1 MAMLRE
7 VVAIF
12 LAIADFTVRYG
23 AKQDRVRLIWHAP
36 RVEEETIPR
45 NLPVPSLRQT
55 RKKVLYLP
63 PKLIGRSVARTHYQ
77 HPGAAVLDENL
88 DICIMC

>member
-1 MAMLRE
+1 MLRE

-36 RVEEETIPR
+36 RVEEETIPKH
-45 NLPVPSLRQT
+45 LPVLSLRQT
-55 RKKVLYLP
+55 RTSTVGKYLST
-63 PKLIGRSVARTHYQ
+63 KTNRSVGGQ
-77 HPGAAVLDENL
+77 VS
-88 DICIMC
+88 